1 MSENQ
6 MFSDVFRV
14 YQALSRDF
22 QHVCSKMHMQIL
34 LAVLW
39 CVMSSFLFL
48 KFYNFIKGIMH
59 VHSIFK
65 KPKTNVLIIQLL
77 TF

>member
-1 MSENQ
+1 MLYQSPTYPEVKQ
-6 MFSDVFRV
+6 APSGDFCRV
-14 YQALSRDF
+14 CGK
-22 QHVCSKMHMQIL
+22 VHMQIL
-34 LAVLW
+34 LVVRW